1 MSVDLFNDRGG
12 YFGTSNWGWAL
23 FIILAEMYGWVSN
36 GTQPPKWHD
45 PGKPWNK
52 EDYCSN
58 NGQIVTA
65 QDAQG
70 LADAIELAIQ
80 DLSPAPEASDF
91 QPLEERKPYGS
102 APTERLAMLL
112 RAAQAEKP
120 DTVILG
126 FDLDYTAPF
135 QELVDFCRQGEFI
148 IS

>member
-23 FIILAEMYGWVSN
+23 FIILADMYGWVSL

-70 LADAIELAIQ
+70 IAAAIESAIQ
-80 DLSPAPEASDF
+80 NLSPAPDF

-102 APTERLAMLL
+102 ALSERLDMLL

-126 FDLDYTAPF
+126 FDLEYKAPL
-135 QELVDFCRQGEFI
+135 QELVDFCRQGEFKI
-148 IS
+148 C